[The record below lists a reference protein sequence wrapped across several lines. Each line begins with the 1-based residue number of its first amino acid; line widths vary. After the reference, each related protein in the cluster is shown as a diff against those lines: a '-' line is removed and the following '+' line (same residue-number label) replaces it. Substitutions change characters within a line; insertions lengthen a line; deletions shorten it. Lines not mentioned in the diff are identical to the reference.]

1 MPALRKNSPRPT
13 LIVDPHS
20 HSVGTPAPTQLG
32 LPGPLGRERVLFALP
47 LSETPA
53 QFLNAP
59 TVLLSPRWAML
70 EDPTATPPPVLGAG
84 PDPDRVWVPRMMV
97 GRKVE
102 DTRRQ

>member
-13 LIVDPHS
+13 ILISPHS
-20 HSVGTPAPTQLG
+20 HSVGNADPTRIG

-53 QFLNAP
+53 QFLDAP
-59 TVLLSPRWAML
+59 TVVLAPRWAML
-70 EDPTATPPPVLGAG
+70 EDPTQPATVVGF
-84 PDPDRVWVPRMMV
+84 DRVWVPRMIV

-102 DTRRQ
+102 DTRRM